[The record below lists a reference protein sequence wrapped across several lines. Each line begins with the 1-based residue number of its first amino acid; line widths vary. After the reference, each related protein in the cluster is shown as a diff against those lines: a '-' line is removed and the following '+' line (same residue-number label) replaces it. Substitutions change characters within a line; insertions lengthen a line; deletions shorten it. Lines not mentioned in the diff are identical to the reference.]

1 MIISQTH
8 THTIIIVG
16 HFNPTISVI
25 DRMNTKKTNKDI
37 KGLDNN
43 INSFEQIDIYS
54 VPHPQTEECMFF
66 SRVYTTFS
74 KTNHE

>member
-1 MIISQTH
+1 
-8 THTIIIVG
+8 
-16 HFNPTISVI
+16 
-25 DRMNTKKTNKDI
+25 MNTKKTNKDI

-43 INSFEQIDIYS
+43 INSLEQIDIYS
-54 VPHPQTEECMFF
+54 VPHPQTEEWMFF